1 MTEQYRVG
9 CWNATYKEDSV
20 ELRHDSMDEPVETDF
35 QEIHD
40 LDDIVAI
47 LHLKSKADNNVE
59 DADSRLNNLVREL
72 EAQR

>member
-1 MTEQYRVG
+1 MTEQYHVG

-20 ELRHDSMDEPVETDF
+20 ELRHDSMDESVEIDF

-40 LDDIVAI
+40 LDDIIAI
-47 LHLKSKADNNVE
+47 LHLKSKADNYVE
-59 DADSRLNNLVREL
+59 GTDSRYKNLVSEL